1 MTITVTFCG
10 AAGGV
15 TGSCYFL
22 QTDHGNVL
30 VDCGM
35 FQGSKTV
42 RELNYGDF
50 PFDPT
55 AISAV
60 LLTHAHIDH
69 SGLLPKLVKAGFKG
83 PIYATEP
90 TCDLLTY
97 MLPDSGYIQETEVEH
112 LNRRN
117 ARRGRPP
124 VTPIYTREDAE
135 NTLRHLH
142 PIDYHAKQQIIDGVM
157 ACFWDAGHLLG
168 SASIEIEIADD
179 NRQGKSERLLFS
191 GDIGTG
197 EAVFNNAPE
206 APGNLDYL
214 FVETTYG
221 DRNRPDISDDE
232 RREMLGAE
240 VRKALDA
247 GGNLVIPSFAVA
259 RTQELLVD
267 LAHLFN
273 RRDLPEASVFVDS
286 PLAQRATDV
295 FAKHLKGDDARALA
309 HPNFHM
315 VPDVEASKQ
324 LARVRSGAIIISAS
338 GMCDAGRIRYHLKN
352 NLWRD
357 ECTVLLVGF
366 QAAGSLG
373 RVLQNGAK
381 HVRIH
386 GEEIEVRARLRT
398 LDVYSGHADQQMLL
412 SWTKAR
418 MPVAKQI
425 FLTHGEQGARTVF
438 REVLLAAGIDP
449 DKISMPMLDQTA
461 TLQNGKEGAPAPEP
475 RLSGEELS
483 KDDWHNL
490 YAETVTTLSDKLRS
504 LDNEKD
510 RRALLEKL
518 LRDINTV

>member
-1 MTITVTFCG
+1 MTVSVTFCG

-22 QTDHGNVL
+22 QTDQGNIL

-42 RELNYGDF
+42 RELNYE
-50 PFDPT
+50 PFAFDVSS
-55 AISAV
+55 ISAV
-60 LLTHAHIDH
+60 VLTHAHIDH

-83 PIYATEP
+83 PVFATEP

-97 MLPDSGYIQETEVEH
+97 MLPDSGYIQESEVER

-117 ARRGRPP
+117 ARRGRPQ
-124 VTPIYTREDAE
+124 VTPIYTRHDAE
-135 NTLRHLH
+135 NTLSQLSVVE
-142 PIDYHAKQQIIDGVM
+142 YHVWQDVISGVK
-157 ACFWDAGHLLG
+157 ARFWDAGHLLG
-168 SASIEIEIADD
+168 SASIEIEVVATEPDD
-179 NRQGKSERLLFS
+179 KPTRLLFS

-206 APGNLDYL
+206 APADLDYL

-221 DRNRPDISDDE
+221 DRNRDDMTDDE
-232 RREMLGAE
+232 RRALLGKE
-240 VRKALDA
+240 VRESLKA

-273 RRDLPEASVFVDS
+273 RGELPEATVFVDS

-295 FAKHLKGDDARALA
+295 FAKHLTGSDARALA
-309 HPNFHM
+309 HPKFHM

-324 LARVRSGAIIISAS
+324 LALVKSGAIIISAS

-352 NLWRD
+352 NLWRS
-357 ECTVLLVGF
+357 EATVLLVGF

-373 RVLQNGAK
+373 RVLQRGAK
-381 HVRIH
+381 RVRIH
-386 GEEIEVRARLRT
+386 GEEIEVHARIRT
-398 LDVYSGHADQQMLL
+398 LDVYSGHADQDMLL
-412 SWTKAR
+412 RWTR
-418 MPVAKQI
+418 DRLPVGRRI
-425 FLTHGEQGARTVF
+425 FLTHGEEGARTAF
-438 REVLLAAGIDP
+438 QQVLLAEGIDSK
-449 DKISMPMLDQTA
+449 KIALPMLDETVILKSGTVETA
-461 TLQNGKEGAPAPEP
+461 KVRP

-483 KDDWHNL
+483 RDDWHNL
-490 YAETVTTLSDKLRS
+490 YAGTITALSEKLRS
-504 LDNEKD
+504 VENDAQ
-510 RRALLEKL
+510 RRDLLEKV
-518 LRDINTV
+518 LRDIASV